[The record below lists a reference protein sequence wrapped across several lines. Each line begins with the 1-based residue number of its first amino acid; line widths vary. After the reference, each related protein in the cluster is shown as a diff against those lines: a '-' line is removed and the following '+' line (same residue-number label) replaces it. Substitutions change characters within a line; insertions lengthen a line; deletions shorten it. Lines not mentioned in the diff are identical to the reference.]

1 MEGARRKWI
10 VPVTG
15 AVAAVLTVWGI
26 LGVGKASTVIP
37 EEANGTTPA
46 AVNESEMKFGKISG
60 GVKKYDAALYLRGKP
75 LKDPFYAVR
84 SYDSKRENE
93 EAPQM
98 PVAEGTTGTI
108 HLAPVLQGVME
119 YGGNRRAMLAVNGES
134 VTVRKGDRVGIWSVV
149 SIGEKNSPVIIGS
162 RKSFFGTAL
171 RHTAFLFAGT
181 LFFCFP
187 FSVNAE
193 NRMPEM
199 KLETS
204 AHETMEATLR
214 QSMEGR
220 KGEKAKSYL
229 TKHAV
234 TEEKEPSDFS
244 LHVKNA
250 PIQEVLRSLAEL
262 TGKNIVFGGTVTGSV
277 TADLDHVTPKEALHA
292 MLVSQGLIARE
303 EGSTLIVVGESAM
316 KNGGR
321 ATKSYKL
328 SYAEAK
334 EVAEGLRQ
342 LSDSVHVAYNQTA
355 NAVILSGTPL
365 EIMETAAVLRSL
377 DVPEKQ
383 VKVEAEVIAVN
394 RSHSKELGIDWDF
407 KALTG
412 SGEYRRES
420 WNEQRYVTD
429 DAGNIKYDKNGNPRM
444 RNIEH
449 DGWNV
454 KIPEG
459 YAGISYGR
467 SVAGHPYTAFFRA
480 NLNALVSTGKARILA
495 RPNVVTM
502 NGREAEILIGNKIP
516 VIVEHVDNGVRTT
529 TTEYRDA
536 GIKLTYTPR
545 ISADGEITANV
556 NAEVSTPYLVPE
568 MRAYRIITRQ
578 ANTLVRLR
586 SGDMLTIGGLIDKEE
601 NKTFRKVPILGDIPL
616 LGKLFQSKSRS
627 VEESEIVI
635 IIKAEILDR

>member
-149 SIGEKNSPVIIGS
+149 SIGEKTVQLSSAAGNLFWNCLETYRLFI
-162 RKSFFGTAL
+162 R
-171 RHTAFLFAGT
+171 RHSVFLFP
-181 LFFCFP
+181 FF
-187 FSVNAE
+187 VNAE

-220 KGEKAKSYL
+220 KEEKAKSYL

-412 SGEYRRES
+412 SGEYHRES

-449 DGWNV
+449 NGWNV

>member
-1 MEGARRKWI
+1 M
-10 VPVTG
+10 
-15 AVAAVLTVWGI
+15 
-26 LGVGKASTVIP
+26 
-37 EEANGTTPA
+37 
-46 AVNESEMKFGKISG
+46 
-60 GVKKYDAALYLRGKP
+60 
-75 LKDPFYAVR
+75 
-84 SYDSKRENE
+84 
-93 EAPQM
+93 
-98 PVAEGTTGTI
+98 
-108 HLAPVLQGVME
+108 
-119 YGGNRRAMLAVNGES
+119 
-134 VTVRKGDRVGIWSVV
+134 
-149 SIGEKNSPVIIGS
+149 
-162 RKSFFGTAL
+162 
-171 RHTAFLFAGT
+171 RHTVFLFVGT

-193 NRMPEM
+193 NRIPEM

-214 QSMEGR
+214 QSMEER

-303 EGSTLIVVGESAM
+303 EGGMLIVFGESAM

-334 EVAEGLRQ
+334 EVAEGIRQ

-383 VKVEAEVIAVN
+383 VKIEAEVIAVN

-412 SGEYRRES
+412 SGEYHRES

-429 DAGNIKYDKNGNPRM
+429 GAGNIKYDKNGNPRM

-449 DGWNV
+449 NGWNV

-480 NLNALVSTGKARILA
+480 NLNALVSTGNSNILA
-495 RPNVVTM
+495 RPILVTM
-502 NGREAEILIGNKIP
+502 HAREAEILIGNKIT
-516 VIVEHVDNGVRTT
+516 VIVEPVDNGVRTT

>member
-1 MEGARRKWI
+1 MYPPKTGNAEVNAAFVSAAPFSIPHHTPVTTSVRPVSVQIMMVSIK
-10 VPVTG
+10 VPVIEIRPCSAGHFVLAAAATIG
-15 AVAAVLTVWGI
+15 AEPRPDSLENTPRATPFLIAIMTVAPRKPPVAAVV
-26 LGVGKASTVIP
+26 VKA
-37 EEANGTTPA
+37 
-46 AVNESEMKFGKISG
+46 
-60 GVKKYDAALYLRGKP
+60 L
-75 LKDPFYAVR
+75 
-84 SYDSKRENE
+84 SK
-93 EAPQM
+93 
-98 PVAEGTTGTI
+98 
-108 HLAPVLQGVME
+108 
-119 YGGNRRAMLAVNGES
+119 
-134 VTVRKGDRVGIWSVV
+134 
-149 SIGEKNSPVIIGS
+149 
-162 RKSFFGTAL
+162 
-171 RHTAFLFAGT
+171 
-181 LFFCFP
+181 
-187 FSVNAE
+187 
-193 NRMPEM
+193 
-199 KLETS
+199 
-204 AHETMEATLR
+204 
-214 QSMEGR
+214 
-220 KGEKAKSYL
+220 
-229 TKHAV
+229 
-234 TEEKEPSDFS
+234 
-244 LHVKNA
+244 
-250 PIQEVLRSLAEL
+250 
-262 TGKNIVFGGTVTGSV
+262 
-277 TADLDHVTPKEALHA
+277 
-292 MLVSQGLIARE
+292 
-303 EGSTLIVVGESAM
+303 
-316 KNGGR
+316 
-321 ATKSYKL
+321 
-328 SYAEAK
+328 
-334 EVAEGLRQ
+334 
-342 LSDSVHVAYNQTA
+342 
-355 NAVILSGTPL
+355 
-365 EIMETAAVLRSL
+365 IMETAAVLRSL

-449 DGWNV
+449 NGWNV

>member
-1 MEGARRKWI
+1 
-10 VPVTG
+10 
-15 AVAAVLTVWGI
+15 
-26 LGVGKASTVIP
+26 
-37 EEANGTTPA
+37 
-46 AVNESEMKFGKISG
+46 
-60 GVKKYDAALYLRGKP
+60 
-75 LKDPFYAVR
+75 
-84 SYDSKRENE
+84 
-93 EAPQM
+93 
-98 PVAEGTTGTI
+98 
-108 HLAPVLQGVME
+108 
-119 YGGNRRAMLAVNGES
+119 
-134 VTVRKGDRVGIWSVV
+134 
-149 SIGEKNSPVIIGS
+149 
-162 RKSFFGTAL
+162 
-171 RHTAFLFAGT
+171 
-181 LFFCFP
+181 
-187 FSVNAE
+187 
-193 NRMPEM
+193 MPEM

-303 EGSTLIVVGESAM
+303 EGGMLIVFGESAM

-334 EVAEGLRQ
+334 EVAEGIRQ

-365 EIMETAAVLRSL
+365 EIMETAAVL
-377 DVPEKQ
+377 D
-383 VKVEAEVIAVN
+383 
-394 RSHSKELGIDWDF
+394 G
-407 KALTG
+407 
-412 SGEYRRES
+412 
-420 WNEQRYVTD
+420 
-429 DAGNIKYDKNGNPRM
+429 AGNIKYDKNGNPRM

-449 DGWNV
+449 NGWNV

>member
-1 MEGARRKWI
+1 MEGARRRWI

-98 PVAEGTTGTI
+98 PAAEGTTGTI

-149 SIGEKNSPVIIGS
+149 SIGEKTVQLSSAAGNLFWNCLETYRLFI
-162 RKSFFGTAL
+162 R
-171 RHTAFLFAGT
+171 RHSV
-181 LFFCFP
+181 FCFP

-365 EIMETAAVLRSL
+365 EIMETAVVLRSL

-412 SGEYRRES
+412 SGEYHRES

-449 DGWNV
+449 NGWNV

-467 SVAGHPYTAFFRA
+467 SVAGHPYTAF
-480 NLNALVSTGKARILA
+480 SG
-495 RPNVVTM
+495 
-502 NGREAEILIGNKIP
+502 
-516 VIVEHVDNGVRTT
+516 
-529 TTEYRDA
+529 
-536 GIKLTYTPR
+536 LT
-545 ISADGEITANV
+545 
-556 NAEVSTPYLVPE
+556 
-568 MRAYRIITRQ
+568 
-578 ANTLVRLR
+578 
-586 SGDMLTIGGLIDKEE
+586 
-601 NKTFRKVPILGDIPL
+601 
-616 LGKLFQSKSRS
+616 
-627 VEESEIVI
+627 
-635 IIKAEILDR
+635 

>member
-149 SIGEKNSPVIIGS
+149 SIGEKTVQLSSAAGNL
-162 RKSFFGTAL
+162 FFGTAL

>member
-1 MEGARRKWI
+1 
-10 VPVTG
+10 
-15 AVAAVLTVWGI
+15 
-26 LGVGKASTVIP
+26 
-37 EEANGTTPA
+37 
-46 AVNESEMKFGKISG
+46 
-60 GVKKYDAALYLRGKP
+60 
-75 LKDPFYAVR
+75 
-84 SYDSKRENE
+84 
-93 EAPQM
+93 
-98 PVAEGTTGTI
+98 
-108 HLAPVLQGVME
+108 
-119 YGGNRRAMLAVNGES
+119 
-134 VTVRKGDRVGIWSVV
+134 
-149 SIGEKNSPVIIGS
+149 
-162 RKSFFGTAL
+162 
-171 RHTAFLFAGT
+171 
-181 LFFCFP
+181 
-187 FSVNAE
+187 
-193 NRMPEM
+193 M

-394 RSHSKELGIDWDF
+394 RSHSKELGIDF
-407 KALTG
+407 LLTK
-412 SGEYRRES
+412 
-420 WNEQRYVTD
+420 
-429 DAGNIKYDKNGNPRM
+429 NIR
-444 RNIEH
+444 
-449 DGWNV
+449 
-454 KIPEG
+454 
-459 YAGISYGR
+459 
-467 SVAGHPYTAFFRA
+467 
-480 NLNALVSTGKARILA
+480 
-495 RPNVVTM
+495 
-502 NGREAEILIGNKIP
+502 
-516 VIVEHVDNGVRTT
+516 
-529 TTEYRDA
+529 
-536 GIKLTYTPR
+536 
-545 ISADGEITANV
+545 
-556 NAEVSTPYLVPE
+556 
-568 MRAYRIITRQ
+568 
-578 ANTLVRLR
+578 
-586 SGDMLTIGGLIDKEE
+586 
-601 NKTFRKVPILGDIPL
+601 
-616 LGKLFQSKSRS
+616 
-627 VEESEIVI
+627 
-635 IIKAEILDR
+635 

>member
-1 MEGARRKWI
+1 MEGARRRWI

-98 PVAEGTTGTI
+98 PAAEGTTGTI

-149 SIGEKNSPVIIGS
+149 SIGEKTVQLSSAAGNL
-162 RKSFFGTAL
+162 FFGTAL
-171 RHTAFLFAGT
+171 RYTAFLFVGT

-214 QSMEGR
+214 QSMEEQ

-303 EGSTLIVVGESAM
+303 EGSMLIVFGESAM

-334 EVAEGLRQ
+334 EVAEGIRQ

-449 DGWNV
+449 NGWNV